1 MNIMKVDIMYASDVE
16 EFFYKDNDE
25 AVPSGELV
33 GFDIDTGDQID
44 FVLDS
49 SIYWSPDASLE

>member
-1 MNIMKVDIMYASDVE
+1 MKVMNVDIMYASDVE
-16 EFFYKDNDE
+16 EFFYKDTNQ

-33 GFDIDTGDQID
+33 GFDIDIGDQVE

-49 SIYWSPDASLE
+49 SVYWNPDASVE

>member
-1 MNIMKVDIMYASDVE
+1 MNVDIMYASDVE
-16 EFFYKDNDE
+16 EFFYKDTNQ

-33 GFDIDTGDQID
+33 GFDIDIGDQVE

-49 SIYWSPDASLE
+49 SVYWNPDASVE